1 MVCQGLA
8 FLPLITV
15 IVPIV
20 AFITAYVF
28 AVLRKDVNP
37 YFPYISDTGTRI
49 PESCVFGQ
57 LLNISSAIAICT
69 IYVRYKLVQS
79 MVQLGDASIMSY
91 NKHTIVWGSLAV
103 LGLSLVANFQET
115 SVEVVHVI
123 GATFVL
129 GFGVVYEFLQTS
141 ISYKMYPV
149 CNGLR
154 ICRIRLVISII
165 SLIGFIM
172 SLVFAAISR
181 YQGHPKDRLH
191 WKPSDGGYTTHIISS
206 VSEWITAIAFLF
218 FFTTYVKDFSKMKL
232 DVVARVRVQHLDE
245 PVYDDLSEDSRLIT

>member
-8 FLPLITV
+8 YLPLITV
-15 IVPIV
+15 IVPCV
-20 AFITAYVF
+20 AFISAYVF

-69 IYVRYKLVQS
+69 IYVRYKLIQS
-79 MVQLGDASIMSY
+79 MIQLGDESILRY
-91 NKHTIVWGSLAV
+91 NKHALVWGALAS

-123 GATFVL
+123 GATLVL
-129 GFGVVYEFLQTS
+129 GCGVIYEFLQTS

-149 CNGLR
+149 CNGRR
-154 ICRIRLVISII
+154 ICRIRLVISVI
-165 SLIGFIM
+165 SLLGFIM
-172 SLVFAAISR
+172 SAVFGIISR

-191 WKPSDGGYTTHIISS
+191 WKPSDGGFTAHIISS
-206 VSEWITAIAFLF
+206 VSEWITALAFLGF
-218 FFTTYVKDFSKMKL
+218 FITYVKDFSKMKL
-232 DVVARVRVQHLDE
+232 DVVARVQVQHLDE
-245 PVYDDLSEDSRLIT
+245 PVYDDFSEDSRLIT